1 MATVDI
7 EALLKRVESLESEVA
22 ELRARVAP
30 RKKHWR
36 ELAGSF
42 SGNEVMRAI
51 DEAALRY
58 READREA
65 ARNDPTY
72 FDDHDEDEGEKED
85 EG

>member
-7 EALLKRVESLESEVA
+7 EALQKRIESLESEVA
-22 ELRARVAP
+22 ELRARVET
-30 RKKHWR
+30 KKKDWR

-42 SGNEVMRAI
+42 SGDDVMREI
-51 DEAALRY
+51 EEAALRY

-72 FDDHDEDEGEKED
+72 FDGEEG
-85 EG
+85 